1 LCPSIWKPYGN
12 PMETLCGP
20 TITIWKPYATSRQQ
34 AALVHF
40 LKGRV
45 MVPPFSG
52 AAGFDPLPPCLWVTT
67 CYNIPNAES
76 VFHAVAF
83 IPSVFHG
90 AGV

>member
-1 LCPSIWKPYGN
+1 MGTIWKPYGN
-12 PMETLCGP
+12 PMWAYNNHMET
-20 TITIWKPYATSRQQ
+20 IHHQQ
-34 AALVHF
+34 ATIGPLIHF

-52 AAGFDPLPPCLWVTT
+52 AAGFDPLPPRLWVTT
-67 CYNIPNAES
+67 CYNTANAES
-76 VFHAVAF
+76 VFHAVVL